1 MQQSN
6 ALTRLEN
13 ILTEAVEKGDK
24 AQASGY
30 VLLIAMKLSPEPQN
44 LVDFYEL
51 LNKATEE
58 TKRLKDISKLE
69 IYLEAVDDLC
79 KFSISTYL
87 WGSKWEL
94 FSDYIAEKSVFILLN
109 SLARDFHRQNPSILL
124 EQEFLEKLSSKFK
137 SLLRST
143 LSSDLS
149 KELKSFLVERIE
161 DILTAIRKYHIDG
174 TEGLKKAAQS
184 LVSDLVLNE
193 HRIKSEDQ
201 KNSMYSKVIAP
212 ILLLLKLVTPNS
224 IYDFIGA
231 VPDLD
236 SYWIP
241 KFEEVAKGFEDMEQI
256 IRETPTLQEAFEKAP
271 DIFKKQSQKSIMGG
285 EELKA
290 LPASK
295 ETMEATVDDEG
306 NS

>member
-24 AQASGY
+24 KQASGY
-30 VLLIAMKLSPEPQN
+30 VLLTVMGLPPNESQN
-44 LVDFYEL
+44 FLDFYEL
-51 LNKATEE
+51 LNRAEEE
-58 TKRLKDISKLE
+58 TRRLKDINRIE
-69 IYLEAVDDLC
+69 RYLKVIVELRAFSASGDLWNSAWENFSNYIEARSVL
-79 KFSISTYL
+79 ISL
-87 WGSKWEL
+87 
-94 FSDYIAEKSVFILLN
+94 D
-109 SLARDFHRQNPSILL
+109 SLAREFHRQNPSILL
-124 EQEFLEKLSSKFK
+124 EQEFLKKLSSKFE

-149 KELKSFLVERIE
+149 KELKRFLVERIE

-174 TEGLKKAAQS
+174 TEGLKKAAQP
-184 LVSDLVLNE
+184 LVSDLVLQE
-193 HRIKSEDQ
+193 HRLTDED
-201 KNSMYSKVIAP
+201 KRNPIYSGVIAS
-212 ILLLLKLVTPNS
+212 IVALIQFVTPSN
-224 IYDFIGA
+224 IFDLIGFF
-231 VPDLD
+231 PDV
-236 SYWIP
+236 SYWEP
-241 KFEEVAKGFEDMEQI
+241 KFEDLAKGFEDMEQI
-256 IRETPTLQEAFEKAP
+256 IRETPTLQEAFEKASNM
-271 DIFKKQSQKSIMGG
+271 FKKQPQKSIIGR

>member
-1 MQQSN
+1 
-6 ALTRLEN
+6 
-13 ILTEAVEKGDK
+13 
-24 AQASGY
+24 
-30 VLLIAMKLSPEPQN
+30 
-44 LVDFYEL
+44 
-51 LNKATEE
+51 
-58 TKRLKDISKLE
+58 
-69 IYLEAVDDLC
+69 
-79 KFSISTYL
+79 
-87 WGSKWEL
+87 
-94 FSDYIAEKSVFILLN
+94 
-109 SLARDFHRQNPSILL
+109 
-124 EQEFLEKLSSKFK
+124 
-137 SLLRST
+137 
-143 LSSDLS
+143 
-149 KELKSFLVERIE
+149 
-161 DILTAIRKYHIDG
+161 
-174 TEGLKKAAQS
+174 
-184 LVSDLVLNE
+184 
-193 HRIKSEDQ
+193 
-201 KNSMYSKVIAP
+201 
-212 ILLLLKLVTPNS
+212 LLKLVTPNS